1 MSLLYYRQGAVVK
14 ELVRGQERKEKI
26 VLVVEDDEDLGALIL
41 EALQQEGIYTG
52 TSYRTLLAIDGLE
65 ALGIIQ
71 HTLPDLFL
79 LDYYLPRMNG
89 LDLYDRLHEIETLS
103 RVPTI
108 FMSANPPLK
117 ELKKRNLLSV
127 RKPFN
132 LRELLH
138 TIEWLL
144 AEKEEEEEE

>member
-1 MSLLYYRQGAVVK
+1 
-14 ELVRGQERKEKI
+14 
-26 VLVVEDDEDLGALIL
+26 
-41 EALQQEGIYTG
+41 
-52 TSYRTLLAIDGLE
+52 LE

-71 HTLPDLFL
+71 NTLPDLFL

-89 LDLYDRLHEIETLS
+89 LDLYDRLHEIEALS
-103 RVPTI
+103 HVPTI

-144 AEKEEEEEE
+144 AEKEDEED